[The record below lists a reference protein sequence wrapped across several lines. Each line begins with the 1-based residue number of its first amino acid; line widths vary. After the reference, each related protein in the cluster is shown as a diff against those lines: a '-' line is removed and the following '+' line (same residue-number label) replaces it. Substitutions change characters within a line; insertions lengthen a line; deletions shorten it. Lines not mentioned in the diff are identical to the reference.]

1 MKILIVSQY
10 FWPEEFRVN
19 DIAKGLVE
27 KGHEVEVLTGVP
39 NYPSGKKLK
48 GFSLMKKTHK
58 DYEGIK
64 VYRTPMITRGSGSNL
79 KLMLN
84 YISFMIF
91 GLFRIIPLLL
101 KKYDKIF
108 MFETS
113 PITAA
118 VPAMFLSKVR
128 GIESTIYVQDLWPET
143 FYSIVPLN
151 NAKVKKGMDKFC
163 MWIYNS
169 FDKILIASKGYKEIL
184 MSKSIEEKKIIYFP
198 QWAEDFYGNT
208 YASDAMMESEVFNIT
223 FAGNIG
229 KAQDVE
235 TLVKAMNYIKSER
248 SESKIMCNIIGDG
261 SNLEKLKKMV
271 KDFNLSDNIKFLG
284 RKPPESM
291 PEYFSKSDALV
302 VTLGEEYILKV
313 TLPAKIQSY
322 MASKKPIIG
331 CISGEGKSVIEE
343 SICGYVAE
351 SGDFEKLGDTILKMS
366 KLSKEQ
372 LNELGENGLNYFK
385 DNFTRAKLLNKLD
398 NIFSYEL

>member
-27 KGHEVEVLTGVP
+27 KGHTVEVLTGIP

-48 GFSLMKKTHK
+48 GFSLLKKTHNE
-58 DYEGIK
+58 YENIK
-64 VYRTPMITRGSGSNL
+64 VYRTPMITRGSGSSI

-91 GLFRIIPLLL
+91 GIFRAIPLLF

-118 VPAMFLSKVR
+118 VPAMFLSKVKR
-128 GIESTIYVQDLWPET
+128 IESTIYVQDLWPET

-151 NAKVKKGMDKFC
+151 NTKVKKIMDKFC

-184 MSKSIEEKKIIYFP
+184 ESKNIDEKKIIYFP

-208 YASDAMMESEVFNIT
+208 SAIEEMESEVFNIT

-235 TLVKAMNYIKSER
+235 TLVNAMNYIKSKT

-271 KDFNLSDNIKFLG
+271 KDFNLGDNIKFLG

-291 PEYFSKSDALV
+291 PEYFSKADALV
-302 VTLGEEYILKV
+302 VTLGKEYILKV
-313 TLPAKIQSY
+313 TLPAKVQSY

-343 SICGYVAE
+343 SECGFAAE

-366 KLSKEQ
+366 KLSKQQ

-385 DNFTRAKLLNKLD
+385 DNFTRTKLLNKLD
-398 NIFSYEL
+398 SIFNYKL